1 MSGHNKWSS
10 IKHKK
15 GAADAKRGKIFTKL
29 IKEISV
35 AAKNGGGDPD
45 KNPRLRT
52 AILAAKTANM
62 PNDNISRAIKKGT
75 GELADGASYEE
86 TTYEGFGPSK
96 VAVIVDAMTDNK
108 NRTVADLRSL
118 FTRSGGNLG
127 ETGSVSWMFTKRGI
141 INILTSSTTED
152 ALMELAIEAGADD
165 VVTEDDVFVVYT
177 DPNSLD
183 VVRDAIDKKGIKIES
198 AEVAMIPQNTVKVT
212 GDDAESV
219 LKFIEKLEDHDDVQK
234 VHANFDI
241 SDEEMTRIM
250 ENS

>member
-75 GELADGASYEE
+75 GDLADGASYEE
-86 TTYEGFGPSK
+86 ITYEGFGPSK
-96 VAVIVDAMTDNK
+96 VAVLVDAMTDNK

-118 FTRSGGNLG
+118 FTRSGGNMG
-127 ETGSVSWMFTKRGI
+127 ETGSVAWMFTKRGI

-152 ALMELAIEAGADD
+152 ALMEVAIEAGADD
-165 VVTEDDVFVVYT
+165 VLTEGEVFVVYT

-183 VVRDAIDKKGIKIES
+183 AVRDAIDKKGYKDRICRGSYDTSKHCKGNRRRCRECLKIHRK
-198 AEVAMIPQNTVKVT
+198 A
-212 GDDAESV
+212 
-219 LKFIEKLEDHDDVQK
+219 
-234 VHANFDI
+234 
-241 SDEEMTRIM
+241 
-250 ENS
+250 